1 MLRVVPIFPLLYFL
15 ASTATVVHAEQTVS
29 IATGEWATFSGE
41 ALPEK
46 GLAMQ
51 VIKEAYALQNIK
63 VEFEFLPWARA
74 FQSAVRGS
82 VHASATWSYNSERA
96 EKVHYTD
103 AVITN
108 TDHYFYLK
116 ETPLYWNTVE
126 DLKNKTVGAC
136 IGYFYG
142 DAFHLLETGKFFHV
156 SRVPDDQQNFPRL
169 VNKRVEIIIA
179 NIHVGQYI
187 INTFL
192 PRADRAKVTHH
203 PKPWYS
209 TTAHM
214 VFSKRRDES
223 PMLVKI
229 FNKGIKQL
237 QKTVATN
244 SSWILIWMG

>member
-1 MLRVVPIFPLLYFL
+1 M
-15 ASTATVVHAEQTVS
+15 
-29 IATGEWATFSGE
+29 
-41 ALPEK
+41 
-46 GLAMQ
+46 
-51 VIKEAYALQNIK
+51 
-63 VEFEFLPWARA
+63 
-74 FQSAVRGS
+74 
-82 VHASATWSYNSERA
+82 
-96 EKVHYTD
+96 
-103 AVITN
+103 
-108 TDHYFYLK
+108 
-116 ETPLYWNTVE
+116 
-126 DLKNKTVGAC
+126 
-136 IGYFYG
+136 
-142 DAFHLLETGKFFHV
+142 LETGKFFHV
-156 SRVPDDQQNFPRL
+156 SRVPDDKQNFPRL

-237 QKTVATN
+237 HKNGRYKQLMDTYMDGVIPQGDSEARVD
-244 SSWILIWMG
+244 